1 MTTWQAVPVF
11 PVIPIGI
18 PVATMNSKKT
28 LALSSIFL
36 LGMLEQ
42 EYKADVLADFDRKV
56 KESRLPPSLVS
67 PTPGGL
73 KAEAVSACEHRFL
86 PKDEVLLRSFFKQKE
101 SPTAYRFA
109 ISKDDASVFKPL
121 VNFLR
126 DRSIDT
132 KFKNIELL
140 AWLIDF
146 EPRPFHPG
154 LLRNAFP
161 GMATEAPLQVSPPA
175 PEVILPEGFE
185 DPLAD
190 KTVTEER
197 KRILVFGLLVIIIAL
212 TGFWLIRRSAGN
224 PNGKEGCMIWDND
237 HYQPVDCHD
246 PTAQGIARKIDH
258 KLVDHFQKIL
268 KPDTLTLHSIGKVWY
283 AKYKGRVEFFTA
295 EGYYPLDS
303 NRRLL
308 PMSDYILEKYV
319 YHMSN

>member
-1 MTTWQAVPVF
+1 
-11 PVIPIGI
+11 
-18 PVATMNSKKT
+18 MNSKKT

-42 EYKADVLADFDRKV
+42 EYKADVLADYDRKV
-56 KESRLPPSLVS
+56 KESRLSSSLVS
-67 PTPGGL
+67 PTPAGL
-73 KAEAVSACEHRFL
+73 KAEAVRACEHRFM

-109 ISKDDASVFKPL
+109 ILKDDASVFKPL
-121 VNFLR
+121 NNFLR

-154 LLRNAFP
+154 LVRNTLA
-161 GMATEAPLQVSPPA
+161 GMTMEAPPPVSPPA
-175 PEVILPEGFE
+175 RELISPEGFTS
-185 DPLAD
+185 PFVD
-190 KTVTEER
+190 KTVTKGR
-197 KRILVFGLLVIIIAL
+197 KRILVFGLMVL
-212 TGFWLIRRSAGN
+212 TIVVAGFWLLKRSAGH
-224 PNGKEGCMIWDND
+224 PTGKEGCMIWDND

-246 PTAQGIARKIDH
+246 PTAQSIARKIDH
-258 KLVDHFQKIL
+258 NLVDHFQKIL
-268 KPDTLTLHSIGKVWY
+268 KPDTLTLHSMGKVWY

-295 EGYYPLDS
+295 EGYHPLDS